1 MSDLIDRQAAI
12 DLICDYK
19 CGIPRKD
26 CPLTYEKDGCEVCN
40 EVALLEVLPAAQPTL
55 NGYNIRHLELIANIL
70 RKEDLPPERIAVALT
85 DISRIVAIVEDEFEE
100 ALRKAVEQCPI

>member
-12 DLICDYK
+12 DLICDHK
-19 CGIPRKD
+19 CGIPRRD

-55 NGYNIRHLELIANIL
+55 NGYDIRHLELIASVI
-70 RKEDLPPERIAVALT
+70 RKENLPPERVIEALK
-85 DISRIVAIVEDEFEE
+85 DIGRIVAMVKDELEE
-100 ALRKAVEQCPI
+100 ALRKAVEQCAI